1 MKHGKLLILT
11 KRKMKQVFNTEIAI
25 LILLGVFV
33 VCMVLR
39 VPITFSIMVAS
50 FACAYYMGMSPMSV
64 VLNMVQGLRN
74 FSLLAI
80 PFFILMGEIM
90 GAGGISDKILGAAN
104 AIVGRVRGGLGLVN
118 ILATKLFSGMTGS
131 AVADTSTSGSIL
143 IPMMKKQG
151 YDDGYS
157 VAVTCASSAITILIP
172 PSHNMVIYAVVA
184 GAGVSV
190 AELFLAGVFPG
201 ILVGVL
207 LLILCYVLSL
217 IRKYPISDYISPKER
232 VKAIINSIPPLLTVI
247 IIMGGVSFG
256 IFTATESA
264 AIACLYAFFLTFV
277 VYRKIPLKTM
287 YPIIIRT
294 LRTLAMVLCLI
305 ASASAFGA
313 LMTRL
318 QVPAMMTNV
327 LLSISDNRFVIFLL
341 INLLLL
347 VLGTVMD
354 MSPMILIMTP
364 ILLPVVTSF
373 GMSPVH
379 FGVVLLY
386 NLAISMSTP
395 PVGTVLFTGC
405 AIGKVSVE
413 RASKSL
419 LPMYIV
425 MIFGLFLVTYIPMIS
440 MWLPGFIRG

>member
-1 MKHGKLLILT
+1 M
-11 KRKMKQVFNTEIAI
+11 FSTEIAI
-25 LILLGVFV
+25 LILMGVFV
-33 VCMVLR
+33 GCMVLK
-39 VPITFSIMVAS
+39 VPITFSIMIAS
-50 FACAYYMGMSPMSV
+50 FSTAFYMGLSPVSV

-74 FSLLAI
+74 FALLAI

-90 GAGGISDKILGAAN
+90 GAGGISDKILGMAN
-104 AIVGRVRGGLGLVN
+104 AMVGRVRGGLGLVN
-118 ILATKLFSGMTGS
+118 ILASKLFSGMTGS

-157 VAVTCASSAITILIP
+157 VAVTCASSAVTILIP
-172 PSHNMVIYAVVA
+172 PSHNMVLFAVMA

-190 AELFLAGVFPG
+190 AEMFLAGIMPG
-201 ILVGVL
+201 ILLGLCL
-207 LLILCYVLSL
+207 LVLCYIISI
-217 IRKYPISDYISPKER
+217 IRKYPISDYTAPRER
-232 VKAIINSIPPLLTVI
+232 VKAILHGIVPLMTVI

-264 AIACLYAFFLTFV
+264 AIACLYAFILTFF
-277 VYRKIPLKTM
+277 VYRKIPLRAM
-287 YPIIIRT
+287 YPIMVRT
-294 LRTLAMVLCLI
+294 IRTLAMVLCLI
-305 ASASAFGA
+305 ASASAFGVIMA
-313 LMTRL
+313 RL
-318 QVPAMMTNV
+318 QVPAMITEA
-327 LLSISDNRFVIFLL
+327 LLSISDNRYVVFLL

-347 VLGTVMD
+347 ILGTVMD

-364 ILLPVVTSF
+364 ILLPVATNF

-379 FGVVLLY
+379 FGVVMLF

-413 RASKSL
+413 KASKAL
-419 LPMYIV
+419 LPLYAV
-425 MIFGLFLVTYIPMIS
+425 MIAVLFVVTYIPSIA
-440 MWLPGFIRG
+440 MWLPNLMRG